1 MKGMK
6 ESFYEVNGIRLHV
19 TESGPADGPV
29 VIFLHGYPEFGY
41 GWRKQI
47 PFFAAQGFRVVVPDQ
62 RGYNLSSKPP
72 GTRAYRVSQLTQ
84 DIVELIAALGTEKVL
99 LVGHDWGGAVAWNLA
114 MHHPQL
120 LRRLVIINMPHPVV
134 MRKTLRKRLNQLRRS
149 WYIFFFQL
157 PLLPEWVISRG
168 HFRLMR
174 NSLQRTSL
182 PGTFSEA
189 DLKEYVA
196 AWSQPGAFRAM
207 INWYRAAVRHRN
219 PALAQPPEV
228 QTPMLMIWGA
238 QDAFLRTEMAE
249 ESLHYC
255 RNGKLHL
262 IPGATHWVHHEKSE
276 EVNQAILNFIGS
288 ADQNQYPQAG

>member
-1 MKGMK
+1 MK
-6 ESFYEVNGIRLHV
+6 ECFYEVNGIRLHV

-29 VIFLHGYPEFGY
+29 LIFLHGYPEFWY

-47 PFFAAQGFRVVVPDQ
+47 PFFAEQGYRVAVPDQ
-62 RGYNLSSKPP
+62 RGYNLSSKPA
-72 GTRAYRVSQLTQ
+72 GTKAYRISQLTQ
-84 DIVELIAALGTEKVL
+84 DIVELIAALGTEKVF

-120 LRRLVIINMPHPVV
+120 LHRLVIINMPHPVV
-134 MRKTLRKRLNQLRRS
+134 MRKTLRRRLNQLRRS

-168 HFRLMR
+168 RFRLMR

-182 PGTFSEA
+182 PGTFREA
-189 DLKEYVA
+189 DLEQYVA

-207 INWYRAAVRHRN
+207 LNWYRAAVRHRN
-219 PALAQPPEV
+219 PAIAQPPEV
-228 QTPMLMIWGA
+228 KTPLLLIWGA
-238 QDAFLRTEMAE
+238 RDAFLRTEMATQ
-249 ESLHYC
+249 SLPYC

-262 IPGATHWVHHEKSE
+262 IPEATHWVHHEKSN
-276 EVNQAILNFIGS
+276 EVNGAILDFFLRPAAQEQDRQTG
-288 ADQNQYPQAG
+288 